1 MICMKKYLNK
11 HCNNKTIFVTGGSGF
26 LGSEIVKQI
35 SSSGGTAIV
44 YDNFSSGK
52 KKFIEHLP
60 RVKIIKGDVRN
71 RSILHKALGK
81 SEYIINLAAL
91 PFIPDSFHYPQEF
104 FEVNT
109 NGTLNVILES
119 INKKK
124 IKNFVHIS
132 TSEVYGSAKKSPMDE
147 NHPLLPQSTYAVS
160 KLAGE
165 KAVFTM
171 HKEHDF
177 PAVMIR
183 PFNTFGP
190 NITQPYIIPEI
201 IMQVLTRNHTVR
213 LGNVNSERDFT
224 FVSDTANGI
233 ISALFSKKAI
243 GETINLGSGKSY
255 KIKNIVKSVSS
266 ILDTKVTITTNKDR
280 LRPFDVQK
288 LVCNNK
294 KAKKILGWEPTITFE
309 EGLKN
314 TIDWIKQNNIHLR
327 TPFRGWPKQYRKIKR

>member
-1 MICMKKYLNK
+1 MKTYLNK
-11 HCNNKTIFVTGGSGF
+11 DCKGKTIFVTGGAGF

-44 YDNFSSGK
+44 YDSFLSGK
-52 KKFIEHLP
+52 KKFIENYP
-60 RVKIIKGDVRN
+60 KVKIIKGDVRN
-71 RSILHKALGK
+71 RSVIHKAIGK
-81 SEYIINLAAL
+81 SQYIINLAAL

-104 FEVNT
+104 FDVNT
-109 NGTLNVILES
+109 NGTLNLILET
-119 INKKK
+119 INQKK

-147 NHPLLPQSTYAVS
+147 NHPILPQSTYAVS

-171 HKEHDF
+171 HKEHGF

-183 PFNTFGP
+183 PFNTYGP

-201 IMQVLTRNHTVR
+201 VMQILTKNKTIQ
-213 LGNVNSERDFT
+213 LGNINSERDFT
-224 FVSDTANGI
+224 FVSDTASGI
-233 ISALFSKKAI
+233 ISALFSEKAI

-255 KIKNIVKSVSS
+255 KIKQIVKLASSV
-266 ILDTKVTITTNKDR
+266 LETKVKITSNKDR
-280 LRPFDVQK
+280 LRPFDVNK
-288 LVCNNK
+288 LVCDSK
-294 KAKKILGWEPTITFE
+294 KAKKILGWEPTISFE

-314 TIDWIKQNNIHLR
+314 TINWIKQNNIELR
-327 TPFRGWPKQYRKIKR
+327 TPFRGWPKQYRKIKH

>member
-1 MICMKKYLNK
+1 METRLNPDCK
-11 HCNNKTIFVTGGSGF
+11 GKTVFVTGGAGF

-35 SSSGGTAIV
+35 SMSGGNVIV

-52 KKFIEHLP
+52 KRYIENYP
-60 RVKIIKGDVRN
+60 RVKIINGDVRN
-71 RSILHKALGK
+71 RLSLRKAIQK
-81 SEYIINLAAL
+81 SKYIINLAAL

-119 INKKK
+119 INKNK

-132 TSEVYGSAKKSPMDE
+132 TSEVYGSAQKSPMDE
-147 NHPLLPQSTYAVS
+147 NHPLAPHSTYAVS

-171 HKEHDF
+171 HKEHKF

-201 IMQVLTRNHTVR
+201 IMQILTKKDTVK
-213 LGNVNSERDFT
+213 LGNVESERDFT
-224 FVSDTANGI
+224 FVSDTAGGI
-233 ISALFSKKAI
+233 ISALFSEKAI
-243 GETINLGSGKSY
+243 GETINLGSKKSY
-255 KIKNIVKSVSS
+255 KIRHIVELVSS
-266 ILDTKVTITTNKDR
+266 ILDRKVKIIINKDR
-280 LRPFDVQK
+280 LRPYDVNKLICDNQK
-288 LVCNNK
+288 ARKV
-294 KAKKILGWEPTITFE
+294 LGWYPTVSFE
-309 EGLKN
+309 EGLET
-314 TIDWIKQNNIHLR
+314 TINWINQNEVQLK
-327 TPFRGWPKQYRKIKR
+327 TPFRGWPKQYRKTRP

>member
-1 MICMKKYLNK
+1 MDAYLNK
-11 HCNNKTIFVTGGSGF
+11 ECKGKTIFVTGGAGF
-26 LGSEIVKQI
+26 VGSEIVRQI
-35 SSSGGTAIV
+35 SASGGTAIV
-44 YDNFSSGK
+44 YDNLSSGK
-52 KKFIEHLP
+52 KKFIQNYP
-60 RVKIIKGDVRN
+60 RVKIIKGDVKN
-71 RSILHKALGK
+71 RLTIHKAIQK
-81 SEYIINLAAL
+81 SQYIINLAAL

-109 NGTLNVILES
+109 NGTLNLILES
-119 INKKK
+119 INHKK

-147 NHPLLPQSTYAVS
+147 NHPILPQSTYAVS

-183 PFNTFGP
+183 PFNTYGP

-201 IMQVLTRNHTVR
+201 IMQVLGKDSEIK
-213 LGNVNSERDFT
+213 LGNINAERDFT

-233 ISALFSKKAI
+233 IRALFSKKAI
-243 GETINLGSGKSY
+243 GETINLGSGRSH
-255 KIKNIVKSVSS
+255 KIKDIVKSVSS
-266 ILDTKVTITTNKDR
+266 ILEKKVTISTNKDR
-280 LRPFDVQK
+280 LRPFDVNK
-288 LVCNNK
+288 LVCDNR
-294 KAKKILGWEPTITFE
+294 KAKKMLDWEPKITFD

-314 TIDWIKQNNIHLR
+314 TIDWIKENSVELR
-327 TPFRGWPKQYRKIKR
+327 TPFRGWPKQYRKIGK

>member
-1 MICMKKYLNK
+1 METYLNK
-11 HCNNKTIFVTGGSGF
+11 ECKGKIIFVTGGAGF
-26 LGSEIVKQI
+26 VGSEIVRQI
-35 SSSGGTAIV
+35 SASGGTAIV
-44 YDNFSSGK
+44 YDNLSSGK
-52 KKFIEHLP
+52 KKFIQNYP
-60 RVKIIKGDVRN
+60 RVKIIKGDVKN
-71 RSILHKALGK
+71 RLTIHKAIQK
-81 SEYIINLAAL
+81 SQYIINLAAL

-109 NGTLNVILES
+109 NGTLNLILES
-119 INKKK
+119 INHKK

-147 NHPLLPQSTYAVS
+147 NHPILPQSTYAVS

-183 PFNTFGP
+183 PFNTYGP

-201 IMQVLTRNHTVR
+201 IMQVLGKNSEIK
-213 LGNVNSERDFT
+213 LGNINAERDFT

-233 ISALFSKKAI
+233 IRALFSKKAI
-243 GETINLGSGKSY
+243 GETINLGSGKSH
-255 KIKNIVKSVSS
+255 KIKDIVKSVSS
-266 ILDTKVTITTNKDR
+266 ILEKKVTISTNKDR
-280 LRPFDVQK
+280 LRPFDVNK
-288 LVCNNK
+288 LVCDNR
-294 KAKKILGWEPTITFE
+294 KAKKMLDWEPKITFD

-314 TIDWIKQNNIHLR
+314 TINWIKENSVELR
-327 TPFRGWPKQYRKIKR
+327 TPFRGWPKQYRKIGK

>member
-1 MICMKKYLNK
+1 MDAYLNK
-11 HCNNKTIFVTGGSGF
+11 ECKGKTIFVTGGAGF
-26 LGSEIVKQI
+26 VGSEIVRQI
-35 SSSGGTAIV
+35 SASGGTAIV
-44 YDNFSSGK
+44 YDNLSSGK
-52 KKFIEHLP
+52 KKFIQNYP
-60 RVKIIKGDVRN
+60 RVKIIKGDVKN
-71 RSILHKALGK
+71 RLTIHKAIQK
-81 SEYIINLAAL
+81 SQYIINLAAL

-109 NGTLNVILES
+109 NGTLNLILES
-119 INKKK
+119 INHKK

-147 NHPLLPQSTYAVS
+147 NHPILPQSTYAVS

-183 PFNTFGP
+183 PFNTYGP

-201 IMQVLTRNHTVR
+201 IMQVLGKDSEIK
-213 LGNVNSERDFT
+213 LGNINAERDFT

-233 ISALFSKKAI
+233 IRALFSKKAI
-243 GETINLGSGKSY
+243 GETINLGSGRSH
-255 KIKNIVKSVSS
+255 KIKDIVKSVSS
-266 ILDTKVTITTNKDR
+266 ILEKKVTISTNKDR
-280 LRPFDVQK
+280 LRPFDVNK
-288 LVCNNK
+288 LVCDNR
-294 KAKKILGWEPTITFE
+294 KAKKMLDWEPKITFD

-314 TIDWIKQNNIHLR
+314 TINWIKENSVELR
-327 TPFRGWPKQYRKIKR
+327 TPFRGWPKQYRKIGK

>member
-1 MICMKKYLNK
+1 MKSYWNEDCKG
-11 HCNNKTIFVTGGSGF
+11 KTIFVTGGAGF

-35 SSSGGTAIV
+35 SASGGTALV

-52 KKFIEHLP
+52 KKYVEHYP
-60 RVKIIKGDVRN
+60 KVKIIKGDVRN
-71 RSILHKALGK
+71 RLALHKAIGK

-109 NGTLNVILES
+109 NGTLNLILES
-119 INKKK
+119 INHKK

-147 NHPLLPQSTYAVS
+147 NHPILPHSTYAVS

-171 HKEHDF
+171 HKEHGF
-177 PAVMIR
+177 PAIMIR
-183 PFNTFGP
+183 PFNTYGP

-201 IMQVLTRNHTVR
+201 IMQVLTKNHTVK
-213 LGNVNSERDFT
+213 LGNIDSERDFT
-224 FVSDTANGI
+224 FVSDTASGI
-233 ISALFSKKAI
+233 ISALFSENAI

-255 KIKNIVKSVSS
+255 KIKHIVELVSS
-266 ILDTKVTITTNKDR
+266 ILDTKVKIVINKDR
-280 LRPFDVQK
+280 LRPFDVNK
-288 LVCNNK
+288 LICDNR
-294 KAKKILGWEPTITFE
+294 KARKILGWEPTVSFKD
-309 EGLKN
+309 GLEN
-314 TIDWIKQNNIHLR
+314 TINWIKQNNIQLR
-327 TPFRGWPKQYRKIKR
+327 TPFRGWPKQYREIKR

>member
-1 MICMKKYLNK
+1 MDAYLNK
-11 HCNNKTIFVTGGSGF
+11 ECKGKTIFVTGGAGF
-26 LGSEIVKQI
+26 VGSEIVRQI
-35 SSSGGTAIV
+35 SASGGTAIV
-44 YDNFSSGK
+44 YDNLSSGK
-52 KKFIEHLP
+52 KKFIQNYP
-60 RVKIIKGDVRN
+60 RVKIIKGDVKN
-71 RSILHKALGK
+71 RLTIHKAIQK
-81 SEYIINLAAL
+81 SQYIINLAAL

-109 NGTLNVILES
+109 NGTLNLILES
-119 INKKK
+119 INHKK

-147 NHPLLPQSTYAVS
+147 NHPILPQSTYAVS

-183 PFNTFGP
+183 PFNTYGP

-201 IMQVLTRNHTVR
+201 IMQVLGKNSEIK
-213 LGNVNSERDFT
+213 LGNINAERDFT

-233 ISALFSKKAI
+233 IRALFSKKAI
-243 GETINLGSGKSY
+243 GETINLGSGRSH
-255 KIKNIVKSVSS
+255 KIKDIVKSVSS
-266 ILDTKVTITTNKDR
+266 ILEKKVTISTNKDR
-280 LRPFDVQK
+280 LRPFDVNK
-288 LVCNNK
+288 LVCDNR
-294 KAKKILGWEPTITFE
+294 KAKKMLDWEPKITFD

-314 TIDWIKQNNIHLR
+314 TINWIKENSVELR
-327 TPFRGWPKQYRKIKR
+327 TPFRGWPKQYRKIGK

>member
-1 MICMKKYLNK
+1 MDAYLNK
-11 HCNNKTIFVTGGSGF
+11 ECKGKTIFVTGGAGF
-26 LGSEIVKQI
+26 VGSEIVRQI
-35 SSSGGTAIV
+35 SASGGTAIV
-44 YDNFSSGK
+44 YDNLSSGK
-52 KKFIEHLP
+52 KKFIQNYP
-60 RVKIIKGDVRN
+60 RVKIIKGDVKN
-71 RSILHKALGK
+71 RLTIHKAIQK
-81 SEYIINLAAL
+81 SQYIINLAAL

-109 NGTLNVILES
+109 NGTLNLILES
-119 INKKK
+119 INHKK

-147 NHPLLPQSTYAVS
+147 NHPILPQSTYAVS

-183 PFNTFGP
+183 PFNTYGP

-201 IMQVLTRNHTVR
+201 IMQVLGKNSEIK
-213 LGNVNSERDFT
+213 LGNINAERDFT

-233 ISALFSKKAI
+233 IRALFSKKAI
-243 GETINLGSGKSY
+243 GETINLGSGRSH
-255 KIKNIVKSVSS
+255 KIKDIVKSVSS
-266 ILDTKVTITTNKDR
+266 ILEKKVTISSNKDR
-280 LRPFDVQK
+280 LRPFDVNK
-288 LVCNNK
+288 LVCDNR
-294 KAKKILGWEPTITFE
+294 KAKKMLDWEPKITFD

-314 TIDWIKQNNIHLR
+314 TINWIKENSVELR
-327 TPFRGWPKQYRKIKR
+327 TPFRGWPKQYRKIGK

>member
-1 MICMKKYLNK
+1 METYLNK
-11 HCNNKTIFVTGGSGF
+11 ECKGKIIFVTGGAGF
-26 LGSEIVKQI
+26 VGSEIVRQI
-35 SSSGGTAIV
+35 SASGGTAIV
-44 YDNFSSGK
+44 YDNLSSGK
-52 KKFIEHLP
+52 KKFIQNYP
-60 RVKIIKGDVRN
+60 RVKIIKGDVKN
-71 RSILHKALGK
+71 RLTIHKAIQK
-81 SEYIINLAAL
+81 SQYIINLAAL

-109 NGTLNVILES
+109 NGTLNLILES
-119 INKKK
+119 INHKK

-147 NHPLLPQSTYAVS
+147 NHPILPQSTYAVS

-183 PFNTFGP
+183 PFNTYGP

-201 IMQVLTRNHTVR
+201 IMQVLGKNSEIK
-213 LGNVNSERDFT
+213 LGNINAERDFT

-233 ISALFSKKAI
+233 IRALFSKKAI
-243 GETINLGSGKSY
+243 GETINLGSGRSH
-255 KIKNIVKSVSS
+255 KIKDIVKSVSS
-266 ILDTKVTITTNKDR
+266 ILEKKVTISTNKDR
-280 LRPFDVQK
+280 LRPFDVNK
-288 LVCNNK
+288 LVCDNR
-294 KAKKILGWEPTITFE
+294 KAKKMLDWEPKITFD

-314 TIDWIKQNNIHLR
+314 TINWIKENSVELR
-327 TPFRGWPKQYRKIKR
+327 TPFRGWPKQYRKIGK

>member
-1 MICMKKYLNK
+1 MNAYLNK
-11 HCNNKTIFVTGGSGF
+11 ECKGKTIFVTGGAGF
-26 LGSEIVKQI
+26 LGSEVVRQI
-35 SSSGGTAIV
+35 SASGGNVIV
-44 YDNFSSGK
+44 YDNLSSGK
-52 KKFIEHLP
+52 KKFIQDYP
-60 RVKIIKGDVRN
+60 RVKVIKGDVKN
-71 RSILHKALGK
+71 RSTIHKAIQK
-81 SEYIINLAAL
+81 SQYIINLAAL

-109 NGTLNVILES
+109 NGTLNLILES
-119 INKKK
+119 IDHKK

-147 NHPLLPQSTYAVS
+147 NHPILPQSTYAVS

-183 PFNTFGP
+183 PFNTYGP

-201 IMQVLTRNHTVR
+201 VMQVLGKNSEVH
-213 LGNVNSERDFT
+213 LGNINAERDFT

-233 ISALFSKKAI
+233 IKALFSKKAI

-255 KIKNIVKSVSS
+255 KIKNIVKLVSS
-266 ILDTKVTITTNKDR
+266 ILEKKVTITSNKDR
-280 LRPFDVQK
+280 LRPFDVNK
-288 LVCNNK
+288 LVCDNR
-294 KAKKILGWEPTITFE
+294 KAKTILDWEPKIAFD

-314 TIDWIKQNNIHLR
+314 TIDWIKENSVELR
-327 TPFRGWPKQYRKIKR
+327 TPFRGWPKQYRKIRK

>member
-1 MICMKKYLNK
+1 MDAYLNK
-11 HCNNKTIFVTGGSGF
+11 ECKGKIIFVTGGAGF
-26 LGSEIVKQI
+26 VGSEIVRQI
-35 SSSGGTAIV
+35 SASGGTAIV
-44 YDNFSSGK
+44 YDNLSSGK
-52 KKFIEHLP
+52 KKFIQNYP
-60 RVKIIKGDVRN
+60 RVKIIKGDVKN
-71 RSILHKALGK
+71 RLTIHKAIQK
-81 SEYIINLAAL
+81 SQYIINLAAL

-109 NGTLNVILES
+109 NGTLNLILES
-119 INKKK
+119 INHKK

-147 NHPLLPQSTYAVS
+147 NHPILPQSTYAVS

-183 PFNTFGP
+183 PFNTYGP

-201 IMQVLTRNHTVR
+201 IMQVLGKNSEIK
-213 LGNVNSERDFT
+213 LGNINAERDFT

-233 ISALFSKKAI
+233 IRALFSKKAI
-243 GETINLGSGKSY
+243 GETINLGSGRSH
-255 KIKNIVKSVSS
+255 KIKDIVKSVSS
-266 ILDTKVTITTNKDR
+266 ILEKKVTISTNKDR
-280 LRPFDVQK
+280 LRPFDVNK
-288 LVCNNK
+288 LVCDNR
-294 KAKKILGWEPTITFE
+294 KAKKMLDWEPKITFD

-314 TIDWIKQNNIHLR
+314 TIDWIKENSVELR
-327 TPFRGWPKQYRKIKR
+327 TPFRGWPKQYRKIGK